1 MKKIIK
7 IILSIVALLSI
18 CAVGIGAFFIPQDS
32 LKKLFN
38 KEQTP
43 KDKQL
48 LASSSN
54 ANEIES
60 GSEPASKLRYDF
72 LQKHITFYRENQ
84 KQLNL
89 TKEKLD
95 LLSKE
100 AFEHSNETRIEPLLL
115 KIGIIIDNLEKMNFQ
130 NYAFLQY
137 WKTMFPIDYSFNSS
151 SNYSYLATNN
161 TLQKESITL
170 LKLAK
175 SSYKEIKESK
185 ENLINEINALTIQQE
200 TKDLLVSNLE
210 IVVENMF
217 YKTFENEDLLEWNS
231 DNLNEILEI
240 VNSVNLKSK
249 LIWNRLNF
257 IYWILK
263 LENQIQI
270 EANLNQ
276 KKMIYYREF
285 LIEKLIAFEKLKT
298 NANNQFLI
306 LLNNWKCLLDLVDYT
321 QSDNLDIKDKIL
333 MQLNLIKV
341 LSNRFESLKWI
352 YHSSQKIPHQ
362 NSDLS
367 KQINSLINSLH
378 NGENNR
384 ATSITY
390 IYKFNNVFEQWIRN
404 FSLKTFSLIQGFY
417 TFEELNL
424 NSWIEPINTY
434 QNNKVNNINQIIES
448 LRTLI
453 EQNPKVNL
461 DNFFKKNLD
470 FISSNINEEEINEIA
485 TVENPNMADNEN
497 IMKFKTKLKEIITNQ
512 NSESKR
518 IINNFKDKKK
528 FINKIGVLIH
538 SNQEQTSDFNFVLFY
553 EYLNLILKSGKDLEI
568 KTAASQMLDI
578 IEEFKAIVLKVSHF
592 LVENSANNNEKVKI
606 LNNEKIKLIEKM
618 KESER
623 VLIDKGLLI
632 NKKPILGEF
641 MLLNFEQNNTK
652 YKEGSILNDSDF
664 NNDNWSTLERM
675 RNKVVL
681 QFNQNQDKTK
691 LMAELNNWL
700 NVVKQ
705 LIERMHSVATV
716 SSRVGPSGYNTSPMF
731 VPDYKVT
738 YTRNVAIV
746 NELNKMI
753 DDWIRKI
760 QEKSFVYSINMT

>member
-48 LASSSN
+48 LTSSSN
-54 ANEIES
+54 ANEIENI
-60 GSEPASKLRYDF
+60 SESASELKYDF
-72 LQKHITFYRENQ
+72 LQKYITFYRENQ

-100 AFEHSNETRIEPLLL
+100 TFENSNETRIEPLLL

-130 NYAFLQY
+130 NYAFVQC
-137 WKTMFPIDYSFNSS
+137 WKTMFPSDYSFNSS
-151 SNYSYLATNN
+151 SNYSYLATNS

-175 SSYKEIKESK
+175 SSYNELKESK
-185 ENLINEINALTIQQE
+185 ENLINEINALAIKQE
-200 TKDLLVSNLE
+200 TKELLVSNLE
-210 IVVENMF
+210 IVVQNMF
-217 YKTFENEDLLEWNS
+217 YKAFENEDLLEWNS

-263 LENQIQI
+263 LESQIQI
-270 EANLNQ
+270 EANLNEE
-276 KKMIYYREF
+276 KIIYYRQF
-285 LIEKLIAFEKLKT
+285 LVEKLIAFEKLKT

-321 QSDNLDIKDKIL
+321 KSDNLDVKDKL
-333 MQLNLIKV
+333 LGQLNLIKV

-362 NSDLS
+362 NNDLS

-378 NGENNR
+378 NAENNR
-384 ATSITY
+384 ANNIAY
-390 IYKFNNVFEQWIRN
+390 IYKFNNIFEQWIKN
-404 FSLKTFSLIQGFY
+404 FSLKTFSLIQEFY

-424 NSWIEPINTY
+424 NSWIEPMNTY
-434 QNNKVNNINQIIES
+434 QNNKINNINQIIEL
-448 LRTLI
+448 LRILI
-453 EQNPKVNL
+453 DQNPKVNL

-470 FISSNINEEEINEIA
+470 FLSSNINEEEINEIA
-485 TVENPNMADNEN
+485 TVENPNITDNEN
-497 IMKFKTKLKEIITNQ
+497 LTKFKTKLKEIIKNQ
-512 NSESKR
+512 NAESKR
-518 IINNFKDKKK
+518 IINSFKDKKK

-553 EYLNLILKSGKDLEI
+553 EYLNLILERGKDLEI

-578 IEEFKAIVLKVSHF
+578 IEEFKTNVFKVSHF
-592 LVENSANNNEKVKI
+592 LVENSANKNEKVEI
-606 LNNEKIKLIEKM
+606 LNNEKSKLIQKM
-618 KESER
+618 NESEQ
-623 VLIDKGLLI
+623 VLIKKGLLI
-632 NKKPILGEF
+632 NQEPILGQF
-641 MLLNFEQNNTK
+641 MLLNFEQNNGK
-652 YKEGSILNDSDF
+652 YKEESILNDSDF
-664 NNDNWSTLERM
+664 NNANWSILERM

-691 LMAELNNWL
+691 LMVELNNWL
-700 NVVKQ
+700 NVAKQ
-705 LIERMHSVATV
+705 LIERMRSVATV
-716 SSRVGPSGYNTSPMF
+716 SSRVGSSGYNTSPMF

-738 YTRNVAIV
+738 YTRNTAIV

-753 DDWIRKI
+753 DDWIYKI
-760 QEKSFVYSINMT
+760 KEKSFVYSINTT